1 MTVELTDIPVHAP
14 GVMSRLVDGEMVLVH
29 PAQGKVRVLNRVGTR
44 LWELADG
51 RRSVEEM
58 AGAIAAEYG
67 IDLDRA
73 RSDTLAFCAD
83 LVDRGVLARAQ

>member
-1 MTVELTDIPVHAP
+1 VELIDVPAHAP

-29 PAQGKVRVLNRVGTR
+29 PAQGKIRVLNRVGTR

-51 RRSVEEM
+51 RRSADEM
-58 AGAIAAEYG
+58 ASAIAAEYG
-67 IDLDRA
+67 VDIDRA

-83 LVDRGVLARAQ
+83 LVERGVLTSVR

>member
-1 MTVELTDIPVHAP
+1 VELIDVPVHSQ
-14 GVMSRLVDGEMVLVH
+14 GVLSRLVEGEMVLVH

-58 AGAIAAEYG
+58 ASIVSDEYG
-67 IDLDRA
+67 VEIDRA
-73 RSDTLAFCAD
+73 RVDALAFCTD
-83 LVDRGVLARAQ
+83 LADRGVLSRVP